1 MTGVP
6 FQNVINARIV
16 VPIFSM
22 FLMMKIIAIIVD
34 RLLIGKKVK
43 RMLITPN
50 KYDCQNYQKCMQ
62 NIAMELISNVGR
74 SAIYIPRCGS
84 CNAYNPKEGGE

>member
-1 MTGVP
+1 M
-6 FQNVINARIV
+6 NART
-16 VPIFSM
+16 
-22 FLMMKIIAIIVD
+22 AD
-34 RLLIGKKVK
+34 RLSSGKKVK
-43 RMLITPN
+43 GMLITPN